1 MKLFWKKINKKNY
14 ESYLEKEIETL
25 RRKIEKVELERDNAI
40 KEKKKSDEILDK
52 YKSEYEL
59 LITDSK
65 KLLEKQKKANK
76 TIDNIISD
84 CRNGLKIFDK

>member
-1 MKLFWKKINKKNY
+1 MFQKRINKKNY

-40 KEKKKSDEILDK
+40 KEKKKSEEILDK
-52 YKSEYEL
+52 YRSEYES
-59 LITDSK
+59 LIRDSR
-65 KLLEKQKKANK
+65 KLIEKQKKANK

-84 CRNGLKIFDK
+84 CRNGLESLDK